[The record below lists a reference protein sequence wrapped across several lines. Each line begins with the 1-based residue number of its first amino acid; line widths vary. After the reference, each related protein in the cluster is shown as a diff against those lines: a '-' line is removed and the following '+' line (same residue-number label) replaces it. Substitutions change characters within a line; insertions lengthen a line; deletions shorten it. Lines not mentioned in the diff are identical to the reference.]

1 MSKTLTILI
10 PSMKVQSSVRLIFPR
25 LWTANKEL
33 VVGTFK
39 QQVLPHIDL
48 SNRILIRWGSY
59 YETAGIAGSVD
70 YNSRKSVIQAT
81 NKRLSRQMLAE
92 AGVNV
97 PRLVTPDSGDISYPL
112 IARPE
117 FHSLGKHFIIVKHQN
132 GFIRHYGKMED
143 KWH

>member
-25 LWTANKEL
+25 LGTANKEL

-39 QQVLPHIDL
+39 QQVLPHIEL
-48 SNRILIRWGSY
+48 SDRVMIRWGTY
-59 YETAGIAGSVD
+59 KETDGIAVSVD

-81 NKRLSRQMLAE
+81 NKRLSRQMIAE

-97 PRLVTPDSGDISYPL
+97 PRLVTPNSGDMSYPL
-112 IARPE
+112 VARPE
-117 FHSLGKHFIIVKHQN
+117 FHSPGNHFII
-132 GFIRHYGKMED
+132 I
-143 KWH
+143 